1 MKNNSTFAYIRVL
14 VIFAIVFIVTES
26 FYKTGSEPAFVS
38 NSSVALF
45 YAFTFLSLIG
55 FEAINNATQ
64 NLGVTKEEEERL
76 TATADSAEEST
87 GFKNVLKK
95 LWDSKPIEQ
104 EEDILLDHDY
114 DGIKE
119 LDNSLPPWWLYSFY
133 ISIVF
138 AALYLGYYHILGGNT
153 NVQSFEQEMAI
164 AKAEV
169 ANYKAKN
176 PVNLDNMA
184 TANPDAGKKLFKTT
198 CAACHAFDG
207 GGGIGPNLTDEYWI
221 LGGGAKNIYNTISEG
236 GRDGKGMIA
245 WKNSLSQDKIQQLVS
260 YVMSLQGTTP
270 EKPKEKQGELWKGEK
285 E

>member
-1 MKNNSTFAYIRVL
+1 MKNNSTFAYMRVL

-64 NLGVTKEEEERL
+64 NLGITKEEEEKL
-76 TATADSAEEST
+76 ASEST
-87 GFKNVLKK
+87 SEEAGFKEILNK
-95 LWDSKPIEQ
+95 LWGSKPIEQ
-104 EEDILLDHDY
+104 EQDILLDHDY

-153 NVQSFEQEMAI
+153 NVETFNENMEI
-164 AKAEV
+164 ARAEV
-169 ANYKAKN
+169 ASYKAKN

-184 TANPDAGKKLFKTT
+184 SNPDAGKKLFKTN
-198 CAACHAFDG
+198 CAACHSFDG

-245 WKNSLSQDKIQQLVS
+245 WKNSLNQEKIQQLTS

-270 EKPKEKQGELWKGEK
+270 EKPKEKQGEIWKGE
-285 E
+285 